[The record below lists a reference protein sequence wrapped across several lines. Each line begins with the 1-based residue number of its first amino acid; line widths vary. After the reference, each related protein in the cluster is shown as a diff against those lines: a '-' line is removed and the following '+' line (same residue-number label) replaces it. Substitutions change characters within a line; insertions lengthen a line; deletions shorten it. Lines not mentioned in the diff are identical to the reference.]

1 MADKTKA
8 DQARRG
14 NLAEGAARA
23 AMASNGLLLEETSL
37 YLDDAATSA
46 LLLAD
51 LEVETVRAINDAQ
64 YSSDL
69 DVRRLNLQAS
79 EEEANIKQ
87 LNYSS
92 MNTIPDHIAQP
103 SGGGIRTAASLI
115 DGATATISA
124 GYISKNTFT
133 SGTFSGGSSAY
144 AYPDSL

>member
-1 MADKTKA
+1 MLVYSSSM
-8 DQARRG
+8 RIG
-14 NLAEGAARA
+14 
-23 AMASNGLLLEETSL
+23 
-37 YLDDAATSA
+37 
-46 LLLAD
+46 LLAD

-124 GYISKNTFT
+124 GYKSGYISKNAFT